1 MIGINTMKVTPGIS
15 FAIPSD
21 YASNFLTKVDDV
33 MKRGWYRSNAV
44 LKTSKFSAE
53 IPLPVYNILLTQRV
67 KTKIMEMNRNA
78 VLLCNCYGIVQKKMQ
93 YRP

>member
-53 IPLPVYNILLTQRV
+53 NHYLFIIYYSFSES
-67 KTKIMEMNRNA
+67 K
-78 VLLCNCYGIVQKKMQ
+78 
-93 YRP
+93 